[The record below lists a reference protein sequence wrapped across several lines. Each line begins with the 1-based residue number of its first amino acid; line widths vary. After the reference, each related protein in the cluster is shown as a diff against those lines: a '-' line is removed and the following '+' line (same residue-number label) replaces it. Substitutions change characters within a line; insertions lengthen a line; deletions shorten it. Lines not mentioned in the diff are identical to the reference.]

1 MTPQM
6 FRIVAFGILILLLY
20 GGRLVRGKAR
30 ETAAGVIFP
39 MKALVI
45 ASRLGIVVLYLGF
58 LVWMVRVQG
67 HAMPF
72 WVPLLFVVAVG
83 FLLMQMPS
91 TIVLGP
97 EALTQSF
104 WFLKQRQIRYDQVM
118 MLRSFAAGRA
128 IRVLGDNQVTI
139 THTNNHADG
148 PRFLAEMERRTG
160 KKAS

>member
-58 LVWMVRVQG
+58 LVWMVPG
-67 HAMPF
+67 
-72 WVPLLFVVAVG
+72 
-83 FLLMQMPS
+83 